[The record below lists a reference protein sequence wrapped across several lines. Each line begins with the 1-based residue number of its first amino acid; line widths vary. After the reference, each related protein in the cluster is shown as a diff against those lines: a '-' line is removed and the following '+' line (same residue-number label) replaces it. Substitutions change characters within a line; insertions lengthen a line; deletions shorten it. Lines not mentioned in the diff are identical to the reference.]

1 MTFQFQPPRF
11 PWDHFPDVL
20 IHAEERAVKFH
31 PDYRAAKSGDAVA
44 AGRLVADTLNQP
56 IIAQLSRYGS
66 ESPILVSAHA
76 YEAEGVNAIPEALA
90 DELGNRLDWPVESN
104 IVQINVVGHTG
115 ADGFTRLA
123 RQAAF
128 DGEVKPGAAYV
139 LVDDFVGQ
147 GGTLANLRGHVLAGG
162 GRVLAVTAL
171 TGKPYSARLALDHSQ
186 LVELREKHGSIEP
199 WWETKFGH
207 SFDCL
212 TQSEAR
218 YLARTP
224 DADAIRNRLAA
235 AEQA

>member
-1 MTFQFQPPRF
+1 MTHPLRPPRF

-31 PDYRAAKSGDAVA
+31 PDYRSAKTGDAVA
-44 AGRLVADTLNQP
+44 AGRLVADTLNQD
-56 IIAQLSRYGS
+56 IVARLLSYGS
-66 ESPILVSAHA
+66 ETPILVSAHA
-76 YEAEGVNAIPEALA
+76 YESDGVNAIPEALA
-90 DELGNRLDWPVESN
+90 DELGNRLDWAVESS
-104 IVQINVVGHTG
+104 IVQINVVWHTG

-128 DGEVKPGAAYV
+128 DGEVKSGCAYV

-147 GGTLANLRGHVLAGG
+147 GGTLANLRGHILAAG
-162 GRVLAVTAL
+162 GRVLAATTL
-171 TGKPYSARLALDHSQ
+171 TGKPYSARLSLEYSQ
-186 LVELREKHGSIEP
+186 LVELREKHVSIEP
-199 WWETKFGH
+199 WWEAKFGH
-207 SFDCL
+207 RFDCL

-224 DADAIRNRLAA
+224 NADTLRDRIAQ

>member
-1 MTFQFQPPRF
+1 MLRRGRSSFIRIIGRPRLGM
-11 PWDHFPDVL
+11 PSRPGAWS
-20 IHAEERAVKFH
+20 R
-31 PDYRAAKSGDAVA
+31 
-44 AGRLVADTLNQP
+44 TLSQR
-56 IIAQLSRYGS
+56 IVEQLRRYGA
-66 ESPILVSAHA
+66 ESPTLVSAHA

-90 DELGNRLDWPVESN
+90 DELANCLDWPVESS

-128 DGEVKPGAAYV
+128 DGEVKPGATYV

-171 TGKPYSARLALDHSQ
+171 TGKPYSAKLALNNSQ
-186 LVELREKHGSIEP
+186 LIELREKHGSIEP

-207 SFDCL
+207 RFDCL